1 MMSEYWIISAPGDK
15 TCQQTFD
22 TMNNLTSKQHNLC
35 NNYKFHIP
43 DLKVGTLD
51 QLVGLSDDLG
61 KLDTYVEQITR
72 KVANYLGEVL
82 EDQRDK
88 LHENLLA
95 NNSPGPPD
103 DSMPCRHH
111 QRLKHL
117 SLRHHRKH
125 QHTHHQNN
133 PLSYHHNH
141 HRQLPTDLKGKSS
154 NLTHSRA
161 TATTTSTTTHTYHA
175 IAVTTACPTCPVS
188 GGSLNNLSTSND
200 ELEREFDYV
209 IAPACACDDC
219 YAAGSSVFPPPST
232 SATASTLVADECY
245 SQTASSML
253 NATRSAIST
262 VAAIATGSMGGAST
276 SAAAAAAA
284 ASTTAASTPAPA
296 KNSSASTLCS
306 SSAYFS
312 TSAPTT
318 SSSVHSMSRSN
329 SKKLNNNTC
338 SINNNKLSFRS
349 NSHVSQLNLP
359 MHPHPHQQQSPA
371 TMSPPPLQSPT
382 QKFCGSAATGDDEDG
397 AADKG
402 GADAELKSSNSVSD
416 LSETFD
422 WWFNRPKRNSKKCR
436 YLIASHSPSPSTARE
451 LSNANINNI
460 IHRTQ
465 CQTLT
470 ANHQSPNAKCH
481 VQMSISSAR
490 PFCHA
495 PIARRCIVPVFRGA
509 MHEPGAHRRAR
520 VFANTI
526 RTCTQIDKHSN
537 PMTFLHQ
544 TSPTPRSSYRS
555 LFNSL
560 ADQIYSKRSTTSQ
573 LNINNGFNLT
583 PTHRSSPVSSCCG
596 SSSQGR
602 SSPDTDNG
610 DPPEFPL
617 SPAELPQYL
626 TRFQWDMAKYPIKQS
641 LRNIADIISKQIGQ
655 IDADLKTKSQAY
667 NNLKGNLQ
675 NLEKKKTGS
684 LLTRNLADLVKKE
697 HFILDSEYLTTLLV
711 IVPKPMANDWMT
723 NYEKITDMIVPRS
736 SQLIQEDSDYC
747 LFNVT
752 LFKKVAEEFKMHAR
766 ERKFIVRDFVYNEEE
781 LAAGKN
787 EMTKLMTDKKK
798 QFGPLVRWLKVNFSE
813 AFCALIHVKALRVFV
828 ESVLRYGLPVN
839 FQAILIEPNKKS
851 VKRLR
856 DVLNQL
862 YGHLD
867 GASAGGH
874 ASSADNVEIPGLG
887 FGQSEYFPYVFYKV
901 NIDMVEQAKI

>member
-35 NNYKFHIP
+35 SNYKFHIP

-72 KVANYLGEVL
+72 KVAMYLGEVL

-103 DSMPCRHH
+103 ESMPCRHH

-117 SLRHHRKH
+117 SLRHQRKH

-133 PLSYHHNH
+133 PLHYHHH
-141 HRQLPTDLKGKSS
+141 HHHQLPTDIKGKSNI
-154 NLTHSRA
+154 NLSISPRA
-161 TATTTSTTTHTYHA
+161 SAS
-175 IAVTTACPTCPVS
+175 ACPGCPGVDGGGGVGGIGIGIGVGG
-188 GGSLNNLSTSND
+188 GGSLNNLSSTHD
-200 ELEREFDYV
+200 ESEREFDFV
-209 IAPACACDDC
+209 IPPGCACDEC
-219 YAAGSSVFPPPST
+219 YALSSSSVFAPPSA
-232 SATASTLVADECY
+232 SATASTLMADECY

-253 NATRSAIST
+253 NATRCAIST
-262 VAAIATGSMGGAST
+262 VTAIATGSSMLCST
-276 SAAAAAAA
+276 SGAAAAAAA
-284 ASTTAASTPAPA
+284 TVADGASAAAAPA
-296 KNSSASTLCS
+296 KTSSASTLC

-312 TSAPTT
+312 TSAPTA

-338 SINNNKLSFRS
+338 SINNNNKLSFRS
-349 NSHVSQLNLP
+349 TSSHISQLHTPQSPSP
-359 MHPHPHQQQSPA
+359 MPQSPHKQPLQQQQQQQKQQQSPKQQLQQLQLQGVGA
-371 TMSPPPLQSPT
+371 GAGAGAGTGCGAFSPPLQSPT
-382 QKFCGSAATGDDEDG
+382 EKSCDTDELDEDL
-397 AADKG
+397 D
-402 GADAELKSSNSVSD
+402 DPKSPHSASS

-422 WWFNRPKRNSKKCR
+422 WWFNKPKRNSKKCS
-436 YLIASHSPSPSTARE
+436 AQTPSKPKPMKTP
-451 LSNANINNI
+451 
-460 IHRTQ
+460 Q
-465 CQTLT
+465 
-470 ANHQSPNAKCH
+470 HQQP
-481 VQMSISSAR
+481 
-490 PFCHA
+490 
-495 PIARRCIVPVFRGA
+495 
-509 MHEPGAHRRAR
+509 
-520 VFANTI
+520 T
-526 RTCTQIDKHSN
+526 TT
-537 PMTFLHQ
+537 MTFWHQ

-555 LFNSL
+555 FFNSL
-560 ADQIYSKRSTTSQ
+560 ADQIYSKRSSPSQ

-602 SSPDTDNG
+602 SSPDTDHAE
-610 DPPEFPL
+610 PPEFPL

-655 IDADLKTKSQAY
+655 IDGDLKTKSQAY

-711 IVPKPMANDWMT
+711 IVPKAMANDWLA

-736 SQLIQEDSDYC
+736 SQLIKEDPDYC

-752 LFKKVAEEFKMHAR
+752 LFKKVTEEFKLHAR

-874 ASSADNVEIPGLG
+874 VSSADNVDIPGLG

-901 NIDMVEQAKI
+901 NIDMVEQTKL

>member
-35 NNYKFHIP
+35 SNYKFHIP

-88 LHENLLA
+88 LHENLMA

-103 DSMPCRHH
+103 EMPCRHH

-117 SLRHHRKH
+117 SLRHQRKH

-133 PLSYHHNH
+133 PLSYHHH
-141 HRQLPTDLKGKSS
+141 HHHHQLPTDLKGKCHHNLS
-154 NLTHSRA
+154 NKSAAATTTATTA
-161 TATTTSTTTHTYHA
+161 TATTTTTMHA
-175 IAVTTACPTCPVS
+175 SNASNASACASATASAYSASARPSAASAVAVASACPSCPLS
-188 GGSLNNLSTSND
+188 GGSLTNLSSTHD
-200 ELEREFDYV
+200 ESERDFDFV
-209 IAPACACDDC
+209 IPPGCACDEC
-219 YAAGSSVFPPPST
+219 YSSSLFAPPSA
-232 SATASTLVADECY
+232 SATASTLMADECY

-253 NATRSAIST
+253 NATRCAIST
-262 VAAIATGSMGGAST
+262 VAAIATGSMSSMAGAGAST
-276 SAAAAAAA
+276 SVAAAANAAACCSSQSHATAADAAAAAAPA
-284 ASTTAASTPAPA
+284 PAPA
-296 KNSSASTLCS
+296 KTSSASTLS

-312 TSAPTT
+312 TSAPTA

-349 NSHVSQLNLP
+349 SSSHVSQFNLP
-359 MHPHPHQQQSPA
+359 TPQSPQQKQPP
-371 TMSPPPLQSPT
+371 MQLPGGGMLSPTPPLLSPT
-382 QKFCGSAATGDDEDG
+382 EKSTGDTDDE
-397 AADKG
+397 
-402 GADAELKSSNSVSD
+402 ELEDPKSPHSASS

-422 WWFNRPKRNSKKCR
+422 WWFNKPKRNSKKC
-436 YLIASHSPSPSTARE
+436 
-451 LSNANINNI
+451 
-460 IHRTQ
+460 
-465 CQTLT
+465 
-470 ANHQSPNAKCH
+470 
-481 VQMSISSAR
+481 
-490 PFCHA
+490 
-495 PIARRCIVPVFRGA
+495 
-509 MHEPGAHRRAR
+509 
-520 VFANTI
+520 
-526 RTCTQIDKHSN
+526 
-537 PMTFLHQ
+537 
-544 TSPTPRSSYRS
+544 
-555 LFNSL
+555 
-560 ADQIYSKRSTTSQ
+560 
-573 LNINNGFNLT
+573 
-583 PTHRSSPVSSCCG
+583 RSSPVSSCCG

-602 SSPDTDNG
+602 SSPDTDHAE
-610 DPPEFPL
+610 PPEFPL

-711 IVPKPMANDWMT
+711 IVPKVMANEWLA

-747 LFNVT
+747 LFTVT
-752 LFKKVAEEFKMHAR
+752 LFKKVTEEFKLHAR

-874 ASSADNVEIPGLG
+874 VSSADNVDIPGLG

-901 NIDMVEQAKI
+901 NIDMVEQTKL

>member
-1 MMSEYWIISAPGDK
+1 MSEYWIISAPGDK

-35 NNYKFHIP
+35 SNYKFHIP

-72 KVANYLGEVL
+72 KVAMYLGEVL

-88 LHENLLA
+88 LQENLQA

-103 DSMPCRHH
+103 EVMPCRHH
-111 QRLKHL
+111 NRLKHL
-117 SLRHHRKH
+117 SLRHQRKH

-133 PLSYHHNH
+133 PLHYHPH
-141 HRQLPTDLKGKSS
+141 HHHQLPMDIKAAANNIASS
-154 NLTHSRA
+154 
-161 TATTTSTTTHTYHA
+161 ATTTYASASASACASAYASASTSA
-175 IAVTTACPTCPVS
+175 RASASACPGCPGGIGIGGIGGIGIGS
-188 GGSLNNLSTSND
+188 GGSLNNLSSTHD
-200 ELEREFDYV
+200 ESEREFDFV
-209 IAPACACDDC
+209 IPPGCACDEC
-219 YAAGSSVFPPPST
+219 YALSSSSVFAPPSA
-232 SATASTLVADECY
+232 SATASTLMADECY

-253 NATRSAIST
+253 NATRCAIST
-262 VAAIATGSMGGAST
+262 VTAIATGSSMLCST
-276 SAAAAAAA
+276 SAAAAATTVVDGASAAA
-284 ASTTAASTPAPA
+284 ASANAAPA
-296 KNSSASTLCS
+296 KTSSASTLC

-312 TSAPTT
+312 TSAPTA

-338 SINNNKLSFRS
+338 SINNNNNNNNNNSSSSSNKLSFRS
-349 NSHVSQLNLP
+349 TSSHISQLHMPQSPSP
-359 MHPHPHQQQSPA
+359 MPLSPHKQQQQQQQHKQQQSPKQQLQQLQLQGGTGLGLGIGGTGA
-371 TMSPPPLQSPT
+371 GGGECGAFSPPLLSPT
-382 QKFCGSAATGDDEDG
+382 EKSCDTDLDLDEDL
-397 AADKG
+397 D
-402 GADAELKSSNSVSD
+402 DPKSPHSASS

-422 WWFNRPKRNSKKCR
+422 WWFNKPKRNSKKCSAQTPSK
-436 YLIASHSPSPSTARE
+436 LIQQQQPQPPT
-451 LSNANINNI
+451 
-460 IHRTQ
+460 T
-465 CQTLT
+465 
-470 ANHQSPNAKCH
+470 
-481 VQMSISSAR
+481 
-490 PFCHA
+490 
-495 PIARRCIVPVFRGA
+495 
-509 MHEPGAHRRAR
+509 
-520 VFANTI
+520 
-526 RTCTQIDKHSN
+526 
-537 PMTFLHQ
+537 PMTFWHQ

-555 LFNSL
+555 FFNSL
-560 ADQIYSKRSTTSQ
+560 ADQIYSKRSTPSQ

-602 SSPDTDNG
+602 SSPDTDHAE
-610 DPPEFPL
+610 PPEFPL
-617 SPAELPQYL
+617 SPADLPLYL

-655 IDADLKTKSQAY
+655 IDGDLKTKSQAY

-711 IVPKPMANDWMT
+711 IVPKAMANDWLA

-736 SQLIQEDSDYC
+736 SQLIKEDPDYC

-752 LFKKVAEEFKMHAR
+752 LFKKVTEEFKLHAR

-874 ASSADNVEIPGLG
+874 VSSADNVDIPGLG
-887 FGQSEYFPYVFYKV
+887 FGQSEYYPYVFYKV
-901 NIDMVEQAKI
+901 NIDMVEQTKL